1 MIRGKKILGAL
12 LAFTLCFSMVIPAQ
26 ADDISDAKKKQQELE
41 QQKNTAE
48 AEKSELSS
56 ELDSIVSKME
66 KTQSDLTAKETEIND
81 AETELVT
88 AKANE
93 DDQYQTM
100 KLRIKYMY
108 ENGSN
113 EFLEIL
119 MEANSIADLLN
130 KAEYINKISKCDRE
144 LLVEYEDT
152 RKDVENRENALKKE
166 YAELE
171 SLQDELAGEQANVE
185 KLLADKNIQIDNLT
199 SEISSNAD
207 KLKQLIAAAEAAE
220 ARRKEAEATAA
231 AQAAQAAAAAQASA
245 SSGTSSSGGSGN
257 TSSNA
262 SATAAAQAAQAAAA
276 ASSGTSSSGNASAT
290 GTGSLTHPVPGAA
303 ITSGFGGRVA
313 PTAGATTGH
322 DGIDYGAGY
331 GAAVYA
337 ADSGTVITAQ
347 YNSARG
353 NYIVI
358 NHGNGMQTW
367 YQHLSSMNVT
377 VGQTVA
383 RGQVI
388 GNVGTTGI
396 STGPHL
402 HFEVHVGG
410 VPVNPLNYL

>member
-185 KLLADKNIQIDNLT
+185 KLLADKNIQINNLT

-207 KLKQLIAAAEAAE
+207 KLKQLIAEAEAAE

-231 AQAAQAAAAAQASA
+231 AQAAQAAAMQVQREPDHSHIRYRE
-245 SSGTSSSGGSGN
+245 
-257 TSSNA
+257 
-262 SATAAAQAAQAAAA
+262 QR
-276 ASSGTSSSGNASAT
+276 
-290 GTGSLTHPVPGAA
+290 LPVALADVWHRLQVQQPVMTESIMVQDTEQRFMRLIPEPLLPHSTTVHVE
-303 ITSGFGGRVA
+303 ITS
-313 PTAGATTGH
+313 
-322 DGIDYGAGY
+322 
-331 GAAVYA
+331 
-337 ADSGTVITAQ
+337 
-347 YNSARG
+347 
-353 NYIVI
+353 
-358 NHGNGMQTW
+358 
-367 YQHLSSMNVT
+367 
-377 VGQTVA
+377 
-383 RGQVI
+383 
-388 GNVGTTGI
+388 
-396 STGPHL
+396 
-402 HFEVHVGG
+402 
-410 VPVNPLNYL
+410 

>member
-1 MIRGKKILGAL
+1 MENRMRKRMTVILNSKMNMRRFYVSAAL
-12 LAFTLCFSMVIPAQ
+12 LLTTLLAVAENNPYRSDVFWVTVPDH
-26 ADDISDAKKKQQELE
+26 ADWLY
-41 QQKNTAE
+41 
-48 AEKSELSS
+48 
-56 ELDSIVSKME
+56 
-66 KTQSDLTAKETEIND
+66 KT
-81 AETELVT
+81 
-88 AKANE
+88 
-93 DDQYQTM
+93 
-100 KLRIKYMY
+100 
-108 ENGSN
+108 
-113 EFLEIL
+113 
-119 MEANSIADLLN
+119 
-130 KAEYINKISKCDRE
+130 
-144 LLVEYEDT
+144 
-152 RKDVENRENALKKE
+152 
-166 YAELE
+166 
-171 SLQDELAGEQANVE
+171 GEQANVE

-207 KLKQLIAAAEAAE
+207 KLKQLIAEAEAAE

-231 AQAAQAAAAAQASA
+231 AQAAAAAQASA
-245 SSGTSSSGGSGN
+245 SSGTSSSSSSGN
-257 TSSNA
+257 TSS
-262 SATAAAQAAQAAAA
+262 
-276 ASSGTSSSGNASAT
+276 NASAT

-358 NHGNGMQTW
+358 NNGMQTW

-402 HFEVHVGG
+402 HFEVHVNG

>member
-1 MIRGKKILGAL
+1 MRKFKQVF
-12 LAFTLCFSMVIPAQ
+12 LASVLASSMVVTPVF
-26 ADDISDAKKKQQELE
+26 ADDVSNLQNS
-41 QQKNTAE
+41 KNAAQSE
-48 AEKSELSS
+48 VNSLQSELQTLIEKMSKLED
-56 ELDSIVSKME
+56 ELVSTGQQI
-66 KTQSDLTAKETEIND
+66 TQAQDDLTVAKEKEHQQY
-81 AETELVT
+81 
-88 AKANE
+88 E
-93 DDQYQTM
+93 DM
-100 KLRIKYMY
+100 KKRIKYMY

-171 SLQDELAGEQANVE
+171 NLQDELAGEQANVE
-185 KLLADKNIQIDNLT
+185 KLLADKNIQINNLT

-207 KLKQLIAAAEAAE
+207 KLKQLIAEAEAAE

-231 AQAAQAAAAAQASA
+231 AQASA
-245 SSGTSSSGGSGN
+245 SSGTSSSGN
-257 TSSNA
+257 TSS
-262 SATAAAQAAQAAAA
+262 
-276 ASSGTSSSGNASAT
+276 NASAT

-353 NYIVI
+353 NYIVV

>member
-1 MIRGKKILGAL
+1 MIRGKKVLGAF
-12 LAFTLCFSMVIPAQ
+12 LAFTLCFGMVIPAQ

-66 KTQSDLTAKETEIND
+66 KTQSDLSAKENEIND

-130 KAEYINKISKCDRE
+130 KAEYINKISECDRE

-207 KLKQLIAAAEAAE
+207 KLKQLIAEAEAAE

-231 AQAAQAAAAAQASA
+231 AQAA
-245 SSGTSSSGGSGN
+245 
-257 TSSNA
+257 
-262 SATAAAQAAQAAAA
+262 AAAA
-276 ASSGTSSSGNASAT
+276 ASSASSSSSNSSGSSSSGASAS
-290 GTGSLTHPVPGAA
+290 GSGVLAHPVPGAS

-313 PTAGATTGH
+313 PTAGATSSH

-331 GAAVYA
+331 GATVYA

-367 YQHLSSMNVT
+367 YQHLSVMNVS

-383 RGQVI
+383 KGQAI
-388 GNVGTTGI
+388 GAVGTTGI

>member
-1 MIRGKKILGAL
+1 MRKRSSRSWKSRRIR
-12 LAFTLCFSMVIPAQ
+12 T
-26 ADDISDAKKKQQELE
+26 
-41 QQKNTAE
+41 E

-130 KAEYINKISKCDRE
+130 KAEYINKISQCDRE

-185 KLLADKNIQIDNLT
+185 KLLADKNIQINNLT

-207 KLKQLIAAAEAAE
+207 KLKQLIAEAEAAE

-231 AQAAQAAAAAQASA
+231 AQAAQAAAAA
-245 SSGTSSSGGSGN
+245 SSGTSSSGN

-262 SATAAAQAAQAAAA
+262 SATEPDHLHIRYREQR
-276 ASSGTSSSGNASAT
+276 
-290 GTGSLTHPVPGAA
+290 LPVALADVWHRLQVQQPVMTESIMVQDTEQQFMRLILEPLLPHSTIVHVE
-303 ITSGFGGRVA
+303 ITS
-313 PTAGATTGH
+313 
-322 DGIDYGAGY
+322 
-331 GAAVYA
+331 
-337 ADSGTVITAQ
+337 
-347 YNSARG
+347 
-353 NYIVI
+353 
-358 NHGNGMQTW
+358 
-367 YQHLSSMNVT
+367 
-377 VGQTVA
+377 
-383 RGQVI
+383 
-388 GNVGTTGI
+388 
-396 STGPHL
+396 
-402 HFEVHVGG
+402 
-410 VPVNPLNYL
+410 

>member
-207 KLKQLIAAAEAAE
+207 KLKQLIAAAEEEKIPYQLEVMSGGHTGTNADSIVVAQDGVESVVATTYHKDPVQMNSGKSAAE
-220 ARRKEAEATAA
+220 VPYLEGIGVASFDQNKACYLTVSFAQDALTKEQAEEFAKEIRWE
-231 AQAAQAAAAAQASA
+231 
-245 SSGTSSSGGSGN
+245 SG
-257 TSSNA
+257 
-262 SATAAAQAAQAAAA
+262 Q
-276 ASSGTSSSGNASAT
+276 
-290 GTGSLTHPVPGAA
+290 
-303 ITSGFGGRVA
+303 
-313 PTAGATTGH
+313 
-322 DGIDYGAGY
+322 
-331 GAAVYA
+331 
-337 ADSGTVITAQ
+337 
-347 YNSARG
+347 
-353 NYIVI
+353 
-358 NHGNGMQTW
+358 
-367 YQHLSSMNVT
+367 
-377 VGQTVA
+377 
-383 RGQVI
+383 
-388 GNVGTTGI
+388 
-396 STGPHL
+396 
-402 HFEVHVGG
+402 
-410 VPVNPLNYL
+410 

>member
-1 MIRGKKILGAL
+1 MRKRSSRSWNSK
-12 LAFTLCFSMVIPAQ
+12 
-26 ADDISDAKKKQQELE
+26 
-41 QQKNTAE
+41 KNTAE

-185 KLLADKNIQIDNLT
+185 KLLADKNIQINNLT

-207 KLKQLIAAAEAAE
+207 KLKQLIAEAEAAE

-245 SSGTSSSGGSGN
+245 SSGTSSSRQYKQQCKCNGN
-257 TSSNA
+257 RITYTS
-262 SATAAAQAAQAAAA
+262 
-276 ASSGTSSSGNASAT
+276 
-290 GTGSLTHPVPGAA
+290 GTGS
-303 ITSGFGGRVA
+303 S
-313 PTAGATTGH
+313 
-322 DGIDYGAGY
+322 DYQWLWRTC
-331 GAAVYA
+331 
-337 ADSGTVITAQ
+337 GT
-347 YNSARG
+347 NRRCNNRS
-353 NYIVI
+353 
-358 NHGNGMQTW
+358 
-367 YQHLSSMNVT
+367 
-377 VGQTVA
+377 
-383 RGQVI
+383 
-388 GNVGTTGI
+388 
-396 STGPHL
+396 
-402 HFEVHVGG
+402 
-410 VPVNPLNYL
+410 

>member
-1 MIRGKKILGAL
+1 M
-12 LAFTLCFSMVIPAQ
+12 
-26 ADDISDAKKKQQELE
+26 
-41 QQKNTAE
+41 
-48 AEKSELSS
+48 
-56 ELDSIVSKME
+56 
-66 KTQSDLTAKETEIND
+66 
-81 AETELVT
+81 
-88 AKANE
+88 
-93 DDQYQTM
+93 
-100 KLRIKYMY
+100 
-108 ENGSN
+108 
-113 EFLEIL
+113 
-119 MEANSIADLLN
+119 
-130 KAEYINKISKCDRE
+130 
-144 LLVEYEDT
+144 
-152 RKDVENRENALKKE
+152 
-166 YAELE
+166 
-171 SLQDELAGEQANVE
+171 
-185 KLLADKNIQIDNLT
+185 
-199 SEISSNAD
+199 
-207 KLKQLIAAAEAAE
+207 KQLIAEAEAAE

-231 AQAAQAAAAAQASA
+231 AQAAQAAAAA
-245 SSGTSSSGGSGN
+245 SSGTSSSGN
-257 TSSNA
+257 TSS
-262 SATAAAQAAQAAAA
+262 
-276 ASSGTSSSGNASAT
+276 NASAT
-290 GTGSLTHPVPGAA
+290 GTGSLTHPVPGAV

-402 HFEVHVGG
+402 HFEVHVNG

>member
-12 LAFTLCFSMVIPAQ
+12 LTFTLCFSMVIPAQ

-66 KTQSDLTAKETEIND
+66 KTQSDLTAKENEIND

-152 RKDVENRENALKKE
+152 RKDVENRENALKKSMQSWK
-166 YAELE
+166 ACRMN
-171 SLQDELAGEQANVE
+171 LQENRQ
-185 KLLADKNIQIDNLT
+185 
-199 SEISSNAD
+199 
-207 KLKQLIAAAEAAE
+207 
-220 ARRKEAEATAA
+220 
-231 AQAAQAAAAAQASA
+231 
-245 SSGTSSSGGSGN
+245 
-257 TSSNA
+257 
-262 SATAAAQAAQAAAA
+262 
-276 ASSGTSSSGNASAT
+276 
-290 GTGSLTHPVPGAA
+290 
-303 ITSGFGGRVA
+303 
-313 PTAGATTGH
+313 
-322 DGIDYGAGY
+322 
-331 GAAVYA
+331 
-337 ADSGTVITAQ
+337 
-347 YNSARG
+347 
-353 NYIVI
+353 
-358 NHGNGMQTW
+358 M
-367 YQHLSSMNVT
+367 
-377 VGQTVA
+377 
-383 RGQVI
+383 
-388 GNVGTTGI
+388 
-396 STGPHL
+396 
-402 HFEVHVGG
+402 
-410 VPVNPLNYL
+410 

>member
-12 LAFTLCFSMVIPAQ
+12 LAFMLCFSMVIPAQ

-171 SLQDELAGEQANVE
+171 NLQDELAGEQANVE
-185 KLLADKNIQIDNLT
+185 KLLADKNIQINNLT

-207 KLKQLIAAAEAAE
+207 KLKQLIAEAEAAE

-245 SSGTSSSGGSGN
+245 SSGTSSSGN
-257 TSSNA
+257 TSS
-262 SATAAAQAAQAAAA
+262 
-276 ASSGTSSSGNASAT
+276 NASAT

-337 ADSGTVITAQ
+337 AVQ
-347 YNSARG
+347 
-353 NYIVI
+353 
-358 NHGNGMQTW
+358 
-367 YQHLSSMNVT
+367 
-377 VGQTVA
+377 
-383 RGQVI
+383 
-388 GNVGTTGI
+388 
-396 STGPHL
+396 
-402 HFEVHVGG
+402 
-410 VPVNPLNYL
+410 

>member
-130 KAEYINKISKCDRE
+130 KAEYINKISQCDRE

-185 KLLADKNIQIDNLT
+185 KLLADKNIQINNLT
-199 SEISSNAD
+199 SEISGNAD
-207 KLKQLIAAAEAAE
+207 KLKQLIAEAEAAE
-220 ARRKEAEATAA
+220 ARRKEAE
-231 AQAAQAAAAAQASA
+231 
-245 SSGTSSSGGSGN
+245 
-257 TSSNA
+257 
-262 SATAAAQAAQAAAA
+262 ATAAAQAAQAAAA

-367 YQHLSSMNVT
+367 YQHLSSMNVI

-402 HFEVHVGG
+402 HFEVHVNG

>member
-41 QQKNTAE
+41 KQKNTAE

-130 KAEYINKISKCDRE
+130 KAEYINKISQCDRE

-185 KLLADKNIQIDNLT
+185 KLLADKNIQINNLT
-199 SEISSNAD
+199 SEISSNTD
-207 KLKQLIAAAEAAE
+207 KLKQLIAEAEAAE

-231 AQAAQAAAAAQASA
+231 AQAAQAAAAA
-245 SSGTSSSGGSGN
+245 SSGTSSSGN
-257 TSSNA
+257 TSS
-262 SATAAAQAAQAAAA
+262 
-276 ASSGTSSSGNASAT
+276 NASAT

-402 HFEVHVGG
+402 HFEVHVNG